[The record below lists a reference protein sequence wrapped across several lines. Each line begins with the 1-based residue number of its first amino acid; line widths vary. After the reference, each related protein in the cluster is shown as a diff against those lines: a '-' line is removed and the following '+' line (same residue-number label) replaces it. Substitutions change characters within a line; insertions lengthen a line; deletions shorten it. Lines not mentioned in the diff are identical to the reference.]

1 MSLLQLVRVEVGEVG
16 VLPGNLKMVSTDNIA
31 TITAAGYLNGVG
43 NQLQSVMVSPGDV
56 IGCMYNYN
64 QSTGV
69 GNFVD
74 LTVSISAGV
83 ITLTPISAGVIK
95 FMGQKTTVGGSA
107 TEAFT
112 ITGAVAST
120 DRAFLQMVNNGTNN
134 VTILEA
140 VVTNNTLT
148 VTFSGNPGN
157 DTTFNYQLIRAYT

>member
-1 MSLLQLVRVEVGEVG
+1 MSLLQLVRVDVGEVG
-16 VLPGNLKMVSTDNIA
+16 VVPGNLKMVSTDNIA

-43 NQLQSVMVSPGDV
+43 NQLQSVIVSPNDV
-56 IGCMYNYN
+56 IECMYNYN

-69 GNFVD
+69 GNYVD
-74 LTVSISAGV
+74 LTVSINAGV
-83 ITLTPISAGVIK
+83 ITLTPVSAGVIK
-95 FMGQKTTVGGSA
+95 FMGQKTTVGGAA

-112 ITGAVAST
+112 ITGAVGAT

-157 DTTFNYQLIRAYT
+157 DAVFNYQLIRSY